1 MSYNN
6 KNLYKWDR
14 LNLRQHLHDPQT
26 GINRIPFCG
35 SIFRAAFFIF
45 SFFFLSA
52 QFLSFS
58 KKNNSVCVV
67 EKKARA
73 TEREKWERAKWVGF
87 FLFYR
92 LIFLFYFLTSFF
104 LSLCREMKE
113 IYLHITCIL
122 YSTFVIEYAFKSLYL
137 NYSKYLLI
145 LRIISV

>member
-1 MSYNN
+1 MGQIKSSSTSSWPSNRDKSYPI
-6 KNLYKWDR
+6 LWIYF
-14 LNLRQHLHDPQT
+14 P
-26 GINRIPFCG
+26 GG
-35 SIFRAAFFIF
+35 FFLF
-45 SFFFLSA
+45 FHFFFLSA

-122 YSTFVIEYAFKSLYL
+122 YCTFVIKYAFKSLYL